1 MSVDGDP
8 FNLQRFVDAQLPVID
23 DVWQELA
30 AGRKRTHWMWFV
42 FPQIAGLGRSE
53 IAAHYAIGSA
63 EEARAYLAHPLLG
76 ERLVAC
82 VELVCRHS
90 TRIAYEIFGSPDDL
104 KFRSSLTLF
113 GAVSEEPL
121 FTHALSVFFPDAG
134 EDDNTLQF
142 LNRMPSA

>member
-8 FNLQRFVDAQLPVID
+8 FHLQRFVDAQLRVIT
-23 DVWQELA
+23 DVRQELA

-53 IAAHYAIGSA
+53 IAARYAIGSA
-63 EEARAYLAHPLLG
+63 EEARAYLAHPVLR
-76 ERLVAC
+76 ERLLEC

-90 TRIAYEIFGSPDDL
+90 ARSAYEIFGTPDDL

-121 FTHALSVFFPDAG
+121 FGRALSIFFADAG
-134 EDDNTLQF
+134 QDDHTLR
-142 LNRMPSA
+142 LLDKMSPA